1 MSEVIDLDALLP
13 KPVKVK
19 ISGKVVDL
27 YPGKLK
33 ILVRIQDMANGMS
46 DGEQSLEKV
55 KEMLDLLSEII
66 PAIKTDK
73 DLDIS
78 PLQVNKIIEVGNEI
92 YNKAY
97 IDKLINNLYYQA
109 GLLIEI
115 YLIGYYRFIHID
127 FVVSRMI
134 MS

>member
-1 MSEVIDLDALLP
+1 MEEIMDLDALLP
-13 KPVKVK
+13 KPIKVK

-33 ILVRIQDMANGMS
+33 ILLKIQDMTNGMVG
-46 DGEQSLEKV
+46 GEQSLEKI

-78 PLQVNKIIEVGNEI
+78 PLQVQKIIEVA
-92 YNKAY
+92 YKALTPSESKELSSAQMNPA
-97 IDKLINNLYYQA
+97 IDKKKEESN
-109 GLLIEI
+109 
-115 YLIGYYRFIHID
+115 
-127 FVVSRMI
+127 
-134 MS
+134 